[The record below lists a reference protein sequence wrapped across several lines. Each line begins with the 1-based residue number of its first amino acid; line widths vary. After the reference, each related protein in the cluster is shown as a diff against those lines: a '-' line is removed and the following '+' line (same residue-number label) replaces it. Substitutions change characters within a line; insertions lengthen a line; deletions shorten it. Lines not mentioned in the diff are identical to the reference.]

1 MPGSSNKAGN
11 PDKMVSTRQRWSSS
25 GAKAPCIETRCLLDH
40 RVESVPKK
48 TTTTSVQKV
57 LARIRPVWIERVG
70 HELARGMEVR
80 ADFEE
85 QLARFFDLLEQS
97 ITTGDPAWMDSILLD
112 WAKSSTETDLEQG
125 LYHVSFL
132 INHMIAL
139 TIQVTRETLTKQQAL
154 DLLAA
159 VIPVYT
165 YGLGVVARYEMET
178 RVEHISSEMAKV
190 QKQMQRVDK
199 SKSAFISVAAHELKT
214 PLTLIEGYA
223 SMMEDLMRENNGMS
237 PESLLAGIGT
247 GIGRLRTIV
256 DDMIDVSMIDNDL
269 LRLNFQPMQVNQILA
284 ALSIEFKTIMRN
296 RKLTMDI
303 QDHEA
308 GKQWIYIDSGRI
320 MQALRNVINNAIKY
334 TPDGGTIT
342 INGRKLPGFIE
353 VIITDTGIG
362 ISPED
367 QALIFEKFGQLGR
380 VELHSSGRTKFKG
393 GGPGLGLPIARGI
406 LEAHGGSIWVE
417 SEGYDEFKCPGAT
430 FHILIPARTE
440 SPDPRMAKL
449 FDTLGTKE

>member
-1 MPGSSNKAGN
+1 M
-11 PDKMVSTRQRWSSS
+11 
-25 GAKAPCIETRCLLDH
+25 
-40 RVESVPKK
+40 PKK
-48 TTTTSVQKV
+48 TTTTIQKV
-57 LARIRPVWIERVG
+57 LTKIRPAWIERVG
-70 HELARGMEVR
+70 QELARGMEVR
-80 ADFEE
+80 AGFEE
-85 QLARFFDLLEQS
+85 QLSRFFELLEQS
-97 ITTGDPAWMDSILLD
+97 VTTGDPAWMDSILLD
-112 WAKSSTETDLEQG
+112 WAKSSTETDLEEG

-132 INHMIAL
+132 LNRMIAL
-139 TIQVTRETLTKQQAL
+139 TIQVARETLTKQQAL
-154 DLLAA
+154 NLLAA
-159 VIPVYT
+159 VIPIYT

-190 QKQMQRVDK
+190 QKEMQRVDR

-223 SMMEDLMRENNGMS
+223 SMMEDLRRENMGVS
-237 PESLLAGIGT
+237 LESLLAGIGT
-247 GIGRLRTIV
+247 GIERLRSIV

-269 LRLNFQPMQVNQILA
+269 LQLNFQPIQVSQLTE

-303 QDHEA
+303 EDHE
-308 GKQWIYIDSGRI
+308 GSRQWIYVDSARI

-342 INGRKLPGFIE
+342 ISGRKLQGFIE

-362 ISPED
+362 ISPEN

-380 VELHSSGRTKFKG
+380 VELHSSGKTKFKG

-417 SEGYDEFKCPGAT
+417 SEGYDEIRCPGST
-430 FHILIPARTE
+430 FHILLPARTE

-449 FDTLGTKE
+449 FDTLGTKEQYR